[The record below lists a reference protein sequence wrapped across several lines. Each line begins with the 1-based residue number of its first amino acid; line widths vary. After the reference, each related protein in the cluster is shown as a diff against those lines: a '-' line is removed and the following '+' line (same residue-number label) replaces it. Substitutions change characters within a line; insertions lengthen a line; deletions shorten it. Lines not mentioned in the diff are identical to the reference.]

1 MTVRDFITKRV
12 RLLVLVFLFSWL
24 FIIASSM
31 FAEPHAFRILVWFGF
46 AGAAVAI
53 IGMNFLV
60 SCPRCHAQLGKPGL
74 SMPFSSRENRL
85 NSCPHCGVPFD
96 NSL

>member
-12 RLLVLVFLFSWL
+12 RLLVGVLLFSWI
-24 FIIASSM
+24 FMIGSSM
-31 FAEPHAFRILVWFGF
+31 FAEPHAYRILVWFGF
-46 AGAAVAI
+46 AGAAFAI
-53 IGMNFLV
+53 TGMNFLV

-85 NSCPHCGVPFD
+85 NSCPHCGVNFD
-96 NSL
+96 DPL